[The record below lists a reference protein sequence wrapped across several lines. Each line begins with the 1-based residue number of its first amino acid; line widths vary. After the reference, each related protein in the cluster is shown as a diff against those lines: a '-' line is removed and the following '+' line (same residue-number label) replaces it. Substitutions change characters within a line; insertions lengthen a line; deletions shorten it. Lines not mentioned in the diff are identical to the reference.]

1 VSPRE
6 RGRPLAASSA
16 QQAEVFKRHKASLR
30 EIAAATSL
38 SLRTVR
44 TIVEKAKGGENWQAH
59 ERCAQKGFQPTA
71 GRAYRARKATRDRLP
86 REIEKL
92 QKTGAALVKG
102 EKGLQGPK
110 NRHRALG

>member
-1 VSPRE
+1 M
-6 RGRPLAASSA
+6 GRTGKRTNDVRRKDFNRLRAA
-16 QQAEVFKRHKASLR
+16 
-30 EIAAATSL
+30 
-38 SLRTVR
+38 
-44 TIVEKAKGGENWQAH
+44 
-59 ERCAQKGFQPTA
+59 
-71 GRAYRARKATRDRLP
+71 AYRARKATRDRLP